1 MSALSIEPLQN
12 QVDKP
17 KVSMLTEHSAKALAR
32 NFGIKT
38 PNGRVLKPDNTD
50 FASLTSLTTPW
61 VLKIISKDIIHKSD
75 GGFVALNLHNQADVE
90 NAISRMAE
98 AANKLGAAV
107 EGFLVEEMVPKGVE
121 LVVGG
126 FRDPSFGPLV
136 MVGLGGVFVE
146 VFKDIS
152 FRICPI
158 TRLDA
163 EEMVDELMCKP
174 ILEGARGNTAIDKEA
189 LYNLLLQV
197 GSESGMMQNKIG
209 IAELDLNPV
218 IASNKGIVAVDARI
232 RLV

>member
-1 MSALSIEPLQN
+1 MSSLSIEPLQN
-12 QVDKP
+12 QADKP

-50 FASLTSLTTPW
+50 FTSLTSLTTPW

-90 NAISRMAE
+90 NAISRMTE